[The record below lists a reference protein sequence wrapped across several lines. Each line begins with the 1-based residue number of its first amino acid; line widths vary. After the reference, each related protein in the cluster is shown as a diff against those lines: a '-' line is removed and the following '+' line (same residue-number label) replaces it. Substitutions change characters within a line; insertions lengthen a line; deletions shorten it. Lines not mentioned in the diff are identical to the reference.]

1 MSVRLDERDR
11 MSPRA
16 TDGIVRSGRR
26 MLAIL
31 VSMVRTRLNLLA
43 VEVMEEKS
51 RIWLLLLLT
60 ALALLFALMVLLTLS
75 LFVIVA
81 FWEDNRL
88 LAIGCLFVFYVA
100 ATLATLFVLRRK
112 SKMGSKLFSGTLDE
126 LAKDSAA
133 LEDELQAEDVEF
145 DFERRR
151 AGG

>member
-31 VSMVRTRLNLLA
+31 VSMARTRLNLLA
-43 VEVMEEKS
+43 VEITQEKN

-60 ALALLFALMVLLTLS
+60 ALVLLFAFMALLTLS

-81 FWEDNRL
+81 FWDDNRL
-88 LAIGCLFVFYVA
+88 LAISVSPEHHQGENWD
-100 ATLATLFVLRRK
+100 LAILDPTRTTPLRRLTT
-112 SKMGSKLFSGTLDE
+112 G
-126 LAKDSAA
+126 
-133 LEDELQAEDVEF
+133 
-145 DFERRR
+145 
-151 AGG
+151 AGNDRLPDWKPR